1 MLIRTHHQALDILH
15 PRTLDALAH
24 QENPDTRPD
33 EKQDTERD
41 GNEPVQRRQLIRAS
55 EDDVQRRGVN
65 DEHAEARARDD
76 AGEVVIVA
84 DDAFAERERELG
96 LNGKNLDV
104 NGKPQ
109 IVLSIEGCL
118 R

>member
-1 MLIRTHHQALDILH
+1 MQW
-15 PRTLDALAH
+15 
-24 QENPDTRPD
+24 
-33 EKQDTERD
+33 
-41 GNEPVQRRQLIRAS
+41 RRV
-55 EDDVQRRGVN
+55 D

-96 LNGKNLDV
+96 LNGENLDV
-104 NGKPQ
+104 NDKPQ
-109 IVLSIEGCL
+109 VMLSIEGCL